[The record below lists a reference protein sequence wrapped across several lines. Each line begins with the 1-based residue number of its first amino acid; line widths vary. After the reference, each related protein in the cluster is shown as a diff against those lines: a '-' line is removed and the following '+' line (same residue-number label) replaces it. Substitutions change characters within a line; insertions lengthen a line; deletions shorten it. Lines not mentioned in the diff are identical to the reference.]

1 MRYDYSVF
9 TRSCFTPSR
18 LSELRYDVLVS
29 AYNRSERVKAVWSSV
44 QADTRIWINHA
55 EYKLGTDE
63 LPSSDLVVE
72 AKEGEGELELWLR
85 LLDCSVMSKLPKD
98 ASIAIDITGLMRP
111 HVVTMPLAFA
121 LRGFQSLIAI
131 YSDPSA
137 YVSGIGTEFS
147 LGPVLNVAPV
157 NGFEGQ
163 HSTSLSHRDL
173 LIIGAGYDDQLIS
186 AVAEA
191 KRAAE
196 HVVLV
201 GLPSLQPHMYQESL
215 LKLHSASEFINNYS
229 RREHLF
235 APAND
240 PFVTAGVLSD
250 YLAARI
256 DRSELNVY
264 LSPTGPKTQV
274 LGFSWYFL
282 CEALASTAS
291 LIFPYSAGYSQETST
306 GISRIREFKLELDC
320 IQLASFGI

>member
-1 MRYDYSVF
+1 MRYDYSLF
-9 TRSCFTPSR
+9 KRNLYLPSD
-18 LSELRYDVLVS
+18 LSQLSYDVFIS
-29 AYNRSERVKAVWSSV
+29 AYNRSERVKTVWESV
-44 QADTRIWINHA
+44 NARKRIWINHA
-55 EYKLGTDE
+55 EYAIPAAE
-63 LPSSDLVVE
+63 LPDCDLVVE
-72 AKEGEGELELWLR
+72 TQEGEGEIELWLR
-85 LLDCSVMSKLPKD
+85 FLNSSEMTGLPTD
-98 ASIAIDITGLMRP
+98 ARIAVDITGLLRP

-121 LRGFQSLIAI
+121 LNGFNHLIAL

-137 YVSGIGTEFS
+137 YVSGIGTKFS

-163 HSTSLSHRDL
+163 HSTSFSQKDL

-215 LKLHSASEFINNYS
+215 LKLHMASESINNYS

-240 PFVTAGVLSD
+240 PFVTAGVLSE
-250 YLAARI
+250 YLEARP
-256 DRSELNVY
+256 DRSQLNIY

-282 CEALASTAS
+282 CEALGSPAS

-306 GISRIREFKLELDC
+306 GISRVRAFDLELGCVD
-320 IQLASFGI
+320 LASLGA